1 MQQLLN
7 LTESADNFA
16 RMGKGKELSVK
27 NAEGESS
34 EFSRLMI
41 KQNSGDKELQQLA
54 AKIEAHQAANG
65 NSKGS
70 EIDRKNVGEP
80 VTRNLWELLQQ
91 MQQETADIKVEDKA
105 AVIGEIEVELD
116 SGELELN
123 GELELSDKELS
134 KMLQALLAKL
144 DKASAEKSAD
154 GESSEKVMTDAE
166 RQKFA
171 DQLLAGMTDKDKQ
184 ALQSKLQQM
193 IQAVEQGKDAIET
206 VEDAGKFIVDLLKPM
221 LPKADADRLLEGN
234 EKALT
239 QALNQA
245 AEQAVAQ
252 QPVDKGTTKPQSS
265 EDLLTI
271 LKQLEQQVSAQK
283 SKGENSELSL
293 TEQKKL
299 QQFTAE
305 LRQLLAGQNNDTD
318 KSQALSKEQAAKAE
332 PLLAEIRQLLKGRT
346 GHSEK
351 AAEPIK
357 VAEQAKGTEPVITA
371 TNSKAGKEKAEAGD
385 TAIKG
390 NDSKQPAS
398 KADSLANAMDVDTKL
413 PDSAQQ
419 NQVFRN
425 NTDALADANAA
436 RAIQGQMV
444 STTQG
449 TVAANESS
457 QSNTLQAL
465 QRPLDLQQ
473 TEASQKLQERIN
485 IMMSRNIQRAD
496 IRLDPPELG
505 SVQIR
510 VNMSG
515 EQASVQFQVQ
525 SAQARDAIETAM
537 PRLREML
544 EQQGIDL
551 ADTQVG
557 EQSKEGE
564 RTAGGQGGS
573 AEESEDWAVEGE
585 IALDE
590 GRVLADGQ
598 VDFYV

>member
-7 LTESADNFA
+7 LTESSDNFA
-16 RMGKGKELSVK
+16 RLGKGKDLSLK
-27 NAEGESS
+27 TADSEGG
-34 EFSRLMI
+34 EFSRLML
-41 KQNSGDKELQQLA
+41 KQNAGDEELQQLA
-54 AKIEAHQAANG
+54 AKIEAHQAG
-65 NSKGS
+65 NSKVEGGES
-70 EIDRKNVGEP
+70 DRKNVGEP

-91 MQQETADIKVEDKA
+91 MKQESADVNAEDPATAVE
-105 AVIGEIEVELD
+105 ELPIETESSEFEL
-116 SGELELN
+116 G
-123 GELELSDKELS
+123 DKELS
-134 KMLQALLAKL
+134 EMLQALLAKL
-144 DKASAEKSAD
+144 DSASD
-154 GESSEKVMTDAE
+154 GESEQAMTDAE

-171 DQLLAGMTDKDKQ
+171 DQLLAGMTESDKQ

-193 IQAVEQGKDAIET
+193 IQAIEQGNKQGEA
-206 VEDAGKFIVDLLKPM
+206 VEDAGKFIVNLLEPM
-221 LPKADADRLLEGN
+221 LPKADADKLLAGN

-245 AEQAVAQ
+245 AEQAIAQ
-252 QPVDKGTTKPQSS
+252 QSVDKGTTKPQSS
-265 EDLLTI
+265 EELLTL

-293 TEQKKL
+293 AEQKKL
-299 QQFTAE
+299 QQFTTE
-305 LRQLLAGQNNDTD
+305 LRQLLAGQNNGTD
-318 KSQALSKEQAAKAE
+318 KSQALSKDQAAKAE
-332 PLLAEIRQLLKGRT
+332 QLLAEIRQLLKGRT

-357 VAEQAKGTEPVITA
+357 VAEQANDSESVITA
-371 TNSKAGKEKAEAGD
+371 TNVKAGKEKAEAGD
-385 TAIKG
+385 TANK
-390 NDSKQPAS
+390 NSDSKQPAN
-398 KADSLANAMDVDTKL
+398 KADGLANAVDVDTKL
-413 PDSAQQ
+413 PDTAQQ

-425 NTDALADANAA
+425 NTDALTDANAA

-525 SAQARDAIETAM
+525 SAQARDAVETAM

-544 EQQGIDL
+544 EQQGINL
-551 ADTQVG
+551 TDTQVG

-564 RTAGGQGGS
+564 RTAGGQAGS

-590 GRVLADGQ
+590 GQVIADGQ

>member
-54 AKIEAHQAANG
+54 AKLEAHQAANG
-65 NSKGS
+65 DSKGR

-91 MQQETADIKVEDKA
+91 MQQETADIKVEGKA
-105 AVIGEIEVELD
+105 AVVGEIDVEPD
-116 SGELELN
+116 SGELEL
-123 GELELSDKELS
+123 SDEELS
-134 KMLQALLAKL
+134 KMLQSLLAKL
-144 DKASAEKSAD
+144 DKASAD
-154 GESSEKVMTDAE
+154 GESSETVMTDAE

-193 IQAVEQGKDAIET
+193 IQAVEQGENAGEA
-206 VEDAGKFIVDLLKPM
+206 VEDAGKFIVNLMEPM
-221 LPKADADRLLEGN
+221 LPKADADKLLVGN

-245 AEQAVAQ
+245 AEQAIAQ
-252 QPVDKGTTKPQSS
+252 QSVDKGATKPQSS
-265 EDLLTI
+265 EELLAL

-293 TEQKKL
+293 AEQKKL

-318 KSQALSKEQAAKAE
+318 KSQVLSKEQAAKAE
-332 PLLAEIRQLLKGRT
+332 QLLAEIRQLLKGRT

-357 VAEQAKGTEPVITA
+357 VAEQSKGTESVITA
-371 TNSKAGKEKAEAGD
+371 TNAKSGKEKAEAGD

-390 NDSKQPAS
+390 SDSKQPAS
-398 KADSLANAMDVDTKL
+398 KAEGLANAVDVDTKL

-449 TVAANESS
+449 TVAANESG
-457 QSNTLQAL
+457 QTNTLQAL

-525 SAQARDAIETAM
+525 SAQAKDAIETAM

>member
-16 RMGKGKELSVK
+16 RMGKGKGLSVK

-34 EFSRLMI
+34 EFYRLMI

-54 AKIEAHQAANG
+54 AKLEAHQAANG
-65 NSKGS
+65 DSKGR

-91 MQQETADIKVEDKA
+91 MQQETADIKVEGKA
-105 AVIGEIEVELD
+105 AVIGEIDVEPD
-116 SGELELN
+116 SGELEL
-123 GELELSDKELS
+123 SDEELS
-134 KMLQALLAKL
+134 KMLQSLLAKL
-144 DKASAEKSAD
+144 DKASAD
-154 GESSEKVMTDAE
+154 GESSETVMTDAE

-193 IQAVEQGKDAIET
+193 IQAVEQGENAGEA
-206 VEDAGKFIVDLLKPM
+206 VEDAGKFIVNLMEPM
-221 LPKADADRLLEGN
+221 LPKADADKLLVGN

-245 AEQAVAQ
+245 AEQAIAQ
-252 QPVDKGTTKPQSS
+252 QSVDKGATKPQSS
-265 EDLLTI
+265 EELLAL

-293 TEQKKL
+293 AEQKKL

-318 KSQALSKEQAAKAE
+318 KFQVLSKEQAAKAE
-332 PLLAEIRQLLKGRT
+332 QLLAEIRQLLKGRT

-357 VAEQAKGTEPVITA
+357 VAEQTKSTEPVITA
-371 TNSKAGKEKAEAGD
+371 TNAKSGKEKAEAGD

-390 NDSKQPAS
+390 SDSKQSAS
-398 KADSLANAMDVDTKL
+398 KAEGLANAVDVDTKL

-425 NTDALADANAA
+425 NTDGLADANAA

-449 TVAANESS
+449 TVAANESG
-457 QSNTLQAL
+457 QTNTLQAL

-525 SAQARDAIETAM
+525 SAQAKDAIETAM

>member
-65 NSKGS
+65 DSKGR

-91 MQQETADIKVEDKA
+91 MQQETADIKVEGKA
-105 AVIGEIEVELD
+105 AVVGEIDVEPD
-116 SGELELN
+116 SGELEL
-123 GELELSDKELS
+123 SDEELS
-134 KMLQALLAKL
+134 KMLQSLLAKL
-144 DKASAEKSAD
+144 DKASAD
-154 GESSEKVMTDAE
+154 GESSETVMTDAE

-193 IQAVEQGKDAIET
+193 IQAVEQGENAGEA
-206 VEDAGKFIVDLLKPM
+206 VEDAGKFIVNLMEPM
-221 LPKADADRLLEGN
+221 LPKADADKLLVGN

-245 AEQAVAQ
+245 AEQAIAQ
-252 QPVDKGTTKPQSS
+252 QSVDKGATKPQSS
-265 EDLLTI
+265 EELLAL

-293 TEQKKL
+293 AEQKKL

-318 KSQALSKEQAAKAE
+318 KSQLLSKEQAAKAE
-332 PLLAEIRQLLKGRT
+332 QLLAEIRQLLKGRT

-357 VAEQAKGTEPVITA
+357 VAEQSKGTEPVITA
-371 TNSKAGKEKAEAGD
+371 TNAKSGKEKAEAGD

-390 NDSKQPAS
+390 SDSKQSAS
-398 KADSLANAMDVDTKL
+398 KAEGLANAVDVDTKL

-449 TVAANESS
+449 TVAANESG
-457 QSNTLQAL
+457 QTNTLQAL

-525 SAQARDAIETAM
+525 SAQAKDAIETAM

>member
-54 AKIEAHQAANG
+54 AKLEAHQAANG
-65 NSKGS
+65 DSKGR

-91 MQQETADIKVEDKA
+91 MQQETADIKVEGKA
-105 AVIGEIEVELD
+105 AVIGEIDIEPD
-116 SGELELN
+116 SGELEL
-123 GELELSDKELS
+123 SDEELS
-134 KMLQALLAKL
+134 KMLQSLLAKL
-144 DKASAEKSAD
+144 DKASAEKSAE
-154 GESSEKVMTDAE
+154 GESSETVMTDAE

-193 IQAVEQGKDAIET
+193 IQAVEQGENAGEA
-206 VEDAGKFIVDLLKPM
+206 VEDAGKFIVNLMEPM
-221 LPKADADRLLEGN
+221 LPKADADKLLVGN

-245 AEQAVAQ
+245 AEQAIAQ
-252 QPVDKGTTKPQSS
+252 QSVDKGATKPQSS
-265 EDLLTI
+265 EELLAL

-293 TEQKKL
+293 AEQKKL

-318 KSQALSKEQAAKAE
+318 KSQVLSKEQAAKAE
-332 PLLAEIRQLLKGRT
+332 QLLAEIRQLLKGRT

-357 VAEQAKGTEPVITA
+357 VAEQSKGTESVITA
-371 TNSKAGKEKAEAGD
+371 TNAKSGKEKAEAGD

-390 NDSKQPAS
+390 SDSKQSAS
-398 KADSLANAMDVDTKL
+398 KAEGLANAVDVDTKL

-449 TVAANESS
+449 TVAANESG
-457 QSNTLQAL
+457 QTNTLQAL

-525 SAQARDAIETAM
+525 SAQAKDAIETAM

>member
-16 RMGKGKELSVK
+16 RMGKGKGLSVK

-65 NSKGS
+65 DSKGR

-91 MQQETADIKVEDKA
+91 MQQETADIKVEGKA
-105 AVIGEIEVELD
+105 AVIGEIDVEPD
-116 SGELELN
+116 SGELEL
-123 GELELSDKELS
+123 SDEELS
-134 KMLQALLAKL
+134 KMLQSLLAKL
-144 DKASAEKSAD
+144 DKASAD
-154 GESSEKVMTDAE
+154 GESSETVMTDAE

-193 IQAVEQGKDAIET
+193 IQAVEQGENAGEA
-206 VEDAGKFIVDLLKPM
+206 VEDAGKFIVNLMEPM
-221 LPKADADRLLEGN
+221 LPKADADKLLVGN

-245 AEQAVAQ
+245 AEQAIAQ
-252 QPVDKGTTKPQSS
+252 QSVDKGATKPQSS
-265 EDLLTI
+265 EELLAL

-293 TEQKKL
+293 AEQKKL

-318 KSQALSKEQAAKAE
+318 KFQVLSKEQAAKAE
-332 PLLAEIRQLLKGRT
+332 QLLAEIRQLLKGRT

-357 VAEQAKGTEPVITA
+357 VAEQTKSTEPVITA
-371 TNSKAGKEKAEAGD
+371 TNAKSGKEKAEAGD

-390 NDSKQPAS
+390 SDSKQSAS
-398 KADSLANAMDVDTKL
+398 KAEGLANAVDVDTKL

-449 TVAANESS
+449 TVAANESG
-457 QSNTLQAL
+457 QTNTLQAL

-525 SAQARDAIETAM
+525 SAQAKDAIETAM

>member
-16 RMGKGKELSVK
+16 RMGKGKGLSVK

-54 AKIEAHQAANG
+54 AKLEAHQAANG
-65 NSKGS
+65 DSKGR

-91 MQQETADIKVEDKA
+91 MQQETADIKVEGKA
-105 AVIGEIEVELD
+105 AVIGEIDVEPD
-116 SGELELN
+116 SGELEL
-123 GELELSDKELS
+123 SDEELS
-134 KMLQALLAKL
+134 KMLQSLLAKL
-144 DKASAEKSAD
+144 DKASAD
-154 GESSEKVMTDAE
+154 GESSETVMTDAE

-193 IQAVEQGKDAIET
+193 IQAVEQGENAGEA
-206 VEDAGKFIVDLLKPM
+206 VEDAGKFIVNLMEPM
-221 LPKADADRLLEGN
+221 LPKADADKLLVGN

-245 AEQAVAQ
+245 AEQAIAQ
-252 QPVDKGTTKPQSS
+252 QSVDKGATKPQSS
-265 EDLLTI
+265 AELLAL

-293 TEQKKL
+293 AEQKKL

-318 KSQALSKEQAAKAE
+318 KFQVLSKEQAAKAE
-332 PLLAEIRQLLKGRT
+332 QLLAEIRQLLKGRT

-357 VAEQAKGTEPVITA
+357 VAEQTKSTEPVITA
-371 TNSKAGKEKAEAGD
+371 TNAKSGKEKAEAGD

-390 NDSKQPAS
+390 SDSKQSAS
-398 KADSLANAMDVDTKL
+398 KAEGLANAVDVDTKL

-449 TVAANESS
+449 TVAANESG
-457 QSNTLQAL
+457 QTNTLQSL

-525 SAQARDAIETAM
+525 SAQAKDAIETAM